1 MHLALFCRFIR
12 GGNSWRVNNDCVI
25 FLRWLV
31 AIFCIVLYTG
41 FRTKKSSVILLLI
54 FSDITRNDFLIR
66 YFFSCSLST
75 EANLPIIERTCN
87 CLNLLAVTKSLTS
100 FSFLFTPSF
109 VAEIKQLKTSSMP
122 LLVYLLI
129 SFLRIFF
136 VKNFRF

>member
-66 YFFSCSLST
+66 YFFFGIFHPILLQKTFLEDIPMLCDTLSFK
-75 EANLPIIERTCN
+75 IILVWLSYYR
-87 CLNLLAVTKSLTS
+87 LLASYPNIGSYFWRLTMME
-100 FSFLFTPSF
+100 FFILFC
-109 VAEIKQLKTSSMP
+109 SSSR
-122 LLVYLLI
+122 I
-129 SFLRIFF
+129 SKI
-136 VKNFRF
+136 

>member
-54 FSDITRNDFLIR
+54 FSDIARNDFLIR